1 MLNSE
6 QYLSLS
12 LINFYINR
20 RKRMITSNLW
30 QWRLLLETF
39 FTHIH
44 KPNIGCERVSSFF
57 NQMYNLLNEIRTLDL
72 IYFSSEV
79 GISLT
84 VLANYAL
91 YERNMTAK

>member
-1 MLNSE
+1 MV
-6 QYLSLS
+6 
-12 LINFYINR
+12 
-20 RKRMITSNLW
+20 TSNLL

-91 YERNMTAK
+91 YERNMTAKQYAIFLSLLYLCIYISYH

>member
-1 MLNSE
+1 
-6 QYLSLS
+6 
-12 LINFYINR
+12 
-20 RKRMITSNLW
+20 MITSNLL

-44 KPNIGCERVSSFF
+44 KANTGCESFF
-57 NQMYNLLNEIRTLDL
+57 IFQSMYNLLNEIRALDL

-79 GISLT
+79 GTSLI

-91 YERNMTAK
+91 YGRNMTAK

>member
-1 MLNSE
+1 
-6 QYLSLS
+6 
-12 LINFYINR
+12 
-20 RKRMITSNLW
+20 
-30 QWRLLLETF
+30 
-39 FTHIH
+39 
-44 KPNIGCERVSSFF
+44 
-57 NQMYNLLNEIRTLDL
+57 MYNLLNEIRTLDL